1 MPREAQV
8 SSLPTN
14 HFPAQEKHSGSILLS
29 KCHLSQSCRD
39 CLGFS
44 TPGIKSLMIEY
55 LSLGK
60 LFLARAV
67 WNQFIVYRGK
77 HLKKGH
83 SSHHCESRAL
93 KFIHIK
99 DTMTA
104 FHPTVTS
111 HKHGDSSISIPH
123 FFILSQ
129 DIQLV
134 LSCAVL
140 LGRVRLTRPHG
151 L

>member
-1 MPREAQV
+1 MPWMETELLRLEFISHSWSLMPREAQV

-14 HFPAQEKHSGSILLS
+14 HFPAQEKHFGSILLS

-39 CLGFS
+39 SLGFS

-93 KFIHIK
+93 RFIHIK

-104 FHPTVTS
+104 FHSTGKVTS
-111 HKHGDSSISIPH
+111 MGTHLFPYLIFS
-123 FFILSQ
+123 
-129 DIQLV
+129 
-134 LSCAVL
+134 
-140 LGRVRLTRPHG
+140 
-151 L
+151 